1 MSSQEVVRIAIIGAG
16 VVGLAIALEL
26 ARTERGVFVFEKNR
40 SFGLE
45 TSSRNSEVIHAGIYY
60 PEGSLKGTLCTEG
73 NRLLYDFAA
82 EHGVVHRRTG
92 KLIVAVDESELGQLE
107 ELYRKA
113 RRNDVPGLEMVSR
126 AEVKR
131 LEPNVEA
138 AAAILSP
145 STGIIDGHGLMRA
158 LSGLARERGADFIF
172 DAEVTGLEATAGGFR
187 VTVSDRE
194 GTSAFESSLV
204 INAAGLNSDR
214 IAGLAGIDID
224 RAGYRLHYNKG
235 EYFSVNSPDGA
246 PVSRLVYPLPEHA
259 GKGIHVSLTIDGK
272 VRLGPNTRYVDEI
285 DYTVDETE
293 KTSFHQSVSRFLP
306 GLRLADLTPDFA
318 GIRPKLQGPDDGFRD
333 FVIADE
339 TSRGLPGLIDLVG
352 IESPGLTASPA
363 IARRVAEMAHRL
375 LG

>member
-1 MSSQEVVRIAIIGAG
+1 MSSQVRIAIIGAG
-16 VVGLAIALEL
+16 VVGLAIAAEL
-26 ARTERGVFVFEKNR
+26 ARTERGVFVFEKNG

-60 PEGSLKGTLCTEG
+60 PEGSLKATLCTQG

-82 EHGVVHRRTG
+82 EHGVAHRRTG
-92 KLIVAVDESELGQLE
+92 KLIVAVDEGEFGQLD
-107 ELYRKA
+107 ELHRQA
-113 RRNDVPGLEMVSR
+113 QRNGVPGLEMVSR

-145 STGIIDGHGLMRA
+145 STGIIDGHGLMQT
-158 LSGLARERGADFIF
+158 LSGLARERGADFVF
-172 DAEVTGLEATAGGFR
+172 DAEVCGLEQTEGGFR

-194 GTSAFESSLV
+194 GTSTFESALV

-214 IAGLAGIDID
+214 VAGLAGIDID
-224 RAGYRLHYNKG
+224 HAGYRLHYNKG

-246 PVSRLVYPLPEHA
+246 PVSRLVYPLPEQA
-259 GKGIHVSLTIDGK
+259 GVGIHVCVTIDGK
-272 VRLGPNTRYVDEI
+272 VRLGPSTRYVDEI
-285 DYTVDETE
+285 DYRIDETE
-293 KTSFHQSVSRFLP
+293 KESFHQSVRRFLP
-306 GLRLADLTPDFA
+306 GLRLQDLTPDFA
-318 GIRPKLQGPDDGFRD
+318 GIRPKLQGPDDDFRD

-339 TSRGLPGLIDLVG
+339 ASRGLPGLINLIG
-352 IESPGLTASPA
+352 IESPGLTSSPA
-363 IARRVAEMAHRL
+363 IARRVAEMARRL